1 MPKVYLVEMTHRET
15 GVQFQKI
22 GWCVSYDVTERF
34 SAETSRKY
42 GRPEDQYDAYNIR
55 VLASAYSPLIQEVK
69 DAETALKT
77 WYPKNIFIEDT
88 FSGITEIVSLDPDQR
103 ESLITTIR
111 LLNKEWGRQRS
122 EAQAKEVPK

>member
-1 MPKVYLVEMTHRET
+1 MPKVYLVEMTHKET
-15 GVQFQKI
+15 GNRFQKI
-22 GWCVSYDVTERF
+22 GWCAAYDVTSRF

-42 GRPEDQYDAYNIR
+42 GRPEDQYGAYTIR
-55 VLASAYSPLIQEVK
+55 VLASAYSPSIQEVK
-69 DAETALKT
+69 DAEATLKT

-111 LLNKEWGRQRS
+111 LLGKEWLRQRQ
-122 EAQAKEVPK
+122 EAQAKETP